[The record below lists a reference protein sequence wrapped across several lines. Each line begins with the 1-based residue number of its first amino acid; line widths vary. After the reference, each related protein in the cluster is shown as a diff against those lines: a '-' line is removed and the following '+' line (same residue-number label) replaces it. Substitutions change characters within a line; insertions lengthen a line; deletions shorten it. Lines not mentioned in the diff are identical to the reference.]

1 MEPHSLVGG
10 MGEGGWSGRGLACGL
25 QDQRLMARPPARAG
39 GRSGLLSGGKVE
51 TRTVTLCLLPKG
63 TPPRPQPAQP
73 VGGPLRAFQC
83 EGRRPGNQRE
93 VQLPPTQPHQRRESR
108 GKNLFPLGFFPPF
121 LPKKWGPGWASQGS
135 LPFQRR
141 RQNPQHPQPL
151 KKCAFVPGQAGT
163 RTHCQLLNCTKLSDR
178 HRLERGVDDLSPIQI
193 PSLQTVNENL
203 RRGGVGGE
211 RNVVLVAHLVDILQV
226 GVQVAGLGV

>member
-1 MEPHSLVGG
+1 MGNG
-10 MGEGGWSGRGLACGL
+10 MVF
-25 QDQRLMARPPARAG
+25 
-39 GRSGLLSGGKVE
+39 LLPF
-51 TRTVTLCLLPKG
+51 PKG
-63 TPPRPQPAQP
+63 TCPRPSPPSRWAGRYEP
-73 VGGPLRAFQC
+73 FAVRAAGRVSCKRYSLPLHNPTREGGPGGGTSSPGGSFPHFSK
-83 EGRRPGNQRE
+83 EMGPRPGRPRFPA
-93 VQLPPTQPHQRRESR
+93 VPTAP
-108 GKNLFPLGFFPPF
+108 
-121 LPKKWGPGWASQGS
+121 GP
-135 LPFQRR
+135 
-141 RQNPQHPQPL
+141 NPQRPHL

-203 RRGGVGGE
+203 RRGSVGGE

>member
-1 MEPHSLVGG
+1 
-10 MGEGGWSGRGLACGL
+10 
-25 QDQRLMARPPARAG
+25 MARPPARAG
-39 GRSGLLSGGKVE
+39 GRGDSLTGGTSGI
-51 TRTVTLCLLPKG
+51 PKG
-63 TPPRPQPAQP
+63 FSLPSSKGYLPTSPARPA
-73 VGGPLRAFQC
+73 GGRAVTGLSLAGPQA
-83 EGRRPGNQRE
+83 RYTVRSTASPK
-93 VQLPPTQPHQRRESR
+93 QLHQRRGSR
-108 GKNLFPLGFFPPF
+108 GRNLLPRGFFPPF
-121 LPKKWGPGWASQGS
+121 LPKKWGPGRAGQGS

-141 RQNPQHPQPL
+141 GQNPQHPQPL

-211 RNVVLVAHLVDILQV
+211 RNIVLVAHLVDILQV

>member
-1 MEPHSLVGG
+1 MVP
-10 MGEGGWSGRGLACGL
+10 SGRGLACGL

-121 LPKKWGPGWASQGS
+121 LPKKWGPGRAGQGS

-141 RQNPQHPQPL
+141 KEKPTMGPARKDPVPRPSHGKGTASHPPPGPAQPS
-151 KKCAFVPGQAGT
+151 AA
-163 RTHCQLLNCTKLSDR
+163 RAAA
-178 HRLERGVDDLSPIQI
+178 
-193 PSLQTVNENL
+193 
-203 RRGGVGGE
+203 RR
-211 RNVVLVAHLVDILQV
+211 A
-226 GVQVAGLGV
+226 A

>member
-1 MEPHSLVGG
+1 MVFLLS
-10 MGEGGWSGRGLACGL
+10 
-25 QDQRLMARPPARAG
+25 QRVPVHAPARPAG
-39 GRSGLLSGGKVE
+39 GRA
-51 TRTVTLCLLPKG
+51 VT
-63 TPPRPQPAQP
+63 
-73 VGGPLRAFQC
+73 AFQC
-83 EGRRPGNQRE
+83 EGRRPGIPVRSTAS
-93 VQLPPTQPHQRRESR
+93 PTQPHQGRVGEE
-108 GKNLFPLGFFPPF
+108 PLPGVFSPF

>member
-1 MEPHSLVGG
+1 
-10 MGEGGWSGRGLACGL
+10 
-25 QDQRLMARPPARAG
+25 MARPPARAG
-39 GRSGLLSGGKVE
+39 GRSGLLTGGKSGKPNGYF
-51 TRTVTLCLLPKG
+51 LPSPKG
-63 TPPRPQPAQP
+63 HLPRPQPAQP

-83 EGRRPGNQRE
+83 EGRRQVTSEKYN
-93 VQLPPTQPHQRRESR
+93 LPPHNPTREGSPEGR
-108 GKNLFPLGFFPPF
+108 TSSLWGSFPF
-121 LPKKWGPGWASQGS
+121 LPKKWGPGWASHRS

-178 HRLERGVDDLSPIQI
+178 HRLERGVDDLPPIQI

>member
-1 MEPHSLVGG
+1 MTGGESGKPNGSSLPSPKGY
-10 MGEGGWSGRGLACGL
+10 RPTFP
-25 QDQRLMARPPARAG
+25 ARPAG
-39 GRSGLLSGGKVE
+39 GRAATGLSL
-51 TRTVTLCLLPKG
+51 
-63 TPPRPQPAQP
+63 
-73 VGGPLRAFQC
+73 GGPQARYPVRGTAS
-83 EGRRPGNQRE
+83 
-93 VQLPPTQPHQRRESR
+93 PTQLHQRRESR

>member
-1 MEPHSLVGG
+1 
-10 MGEGGWSGRGLACGL
+10 
-25 QDQRLMARPPARAG
+25 MARPPARAG
-39 GRSGLLSGGKVE
+39 GRSGLLTVGKHGKSKGYSPPS
-51 TRTVTLCLLPKG
+51 PKG
-63 TPPRPQPAQP
+63 YPLTSPARPAGGRAVTSVTTRGPQARYPVRSTAFPPR
-73 VGGPLRAFQC
+73 
-83 EGRRPGNQRE
+83 
-93 VQLPPTQPHQRRESR
+93 THQRRGSR
-108 GKNLFPLGFFPPF
+108 GRNLLPRGFFPPF